1 MDIAKKITYFVCL
14 NDNNMKRFFFLAAL
28 LAILMPAR
36 VSAQADLPFS
46 MSAGVSVGVMDGAGV
61 GLAFGVLD
69 NLNVRVGYGVIP
81 SFLIPEYAIDLPTWG
96 NNPATSTAL
105 SGSIA
110 GSGNLL
116 VDYHPTGGSFRITAG
131 MFLGAKDY
139 INFFNTKAL
148 PDSYHQAGV
157 SYYVDGDTTDM
168 TKFYRIQS
176 DENGIVSAA
185 FKSASV
191 RPFIGFGFGSAVPKN
206 RVGMTFDL
214 GVEYIGGMDLRTDA
228 RNRKGDL
235 ENIALTTDG
244 VLQTIYEIRGHGAE
258 RPMSY
263 DKYVSYVDKL
273 RSLPVLPVA
282 RLSVFVKLF

>member
-1 MDIAKKITYFVCL
+1 
-14 NDNNMKRFFFLAAL
+14 MKRFFFLAAL

-46 MSAGVSVGVMDGAGV
+46 MSAGVSVGAMDGVGV
-61 GLAFGVLD
+61 GLAFGVID

-81 SFLIPEYAIDLPTWG
+81 SFLIPEYAVELPTWG

-116 VDYHPTGGSFRITAG
+116 VDYHPFGGSFRVTAG
-131 MFLGAKDY
+131 MFFGGSDY
-139 INFFNTKAL
+139 IKAYNTKAL
-148 PDSYHQAGV
+148 PESYHSAGV
-157 SYYVDGDTTDM
+157 SYYVDGDTSDM

-176 DENGIVSAA
+176 DEKGIVSGVFKTAA
-185 FKSASV
+185 V
-191 RPFIGFGFGSAVPKN
+191 RPFIGVGFGSAVPKN
-206 RVGMTFDL
+206 RVGVAFDL
-214 GVEYIGGMDLRTDA
+214 GLEYTGGLDLRTDA
-228 RNRKGDL
+228 ISIKDVK
-235 ENIALTTDG
+235 ENIAITTAG
-244 VLQTIYEIRGHGAE
+244 ALQTIYEIRGHGAE

-273 RSLPVLPVA
+273 RSLPILPVA
-282 RLSVFVKLF
+282 RVSVFVKLF